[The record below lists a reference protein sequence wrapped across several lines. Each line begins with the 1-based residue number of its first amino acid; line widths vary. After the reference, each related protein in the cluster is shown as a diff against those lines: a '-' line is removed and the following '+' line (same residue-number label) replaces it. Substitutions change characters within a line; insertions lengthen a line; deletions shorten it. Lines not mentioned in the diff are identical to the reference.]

1 MEPDSTLTVDA
12 VFALTLDAHGRVQ
25 LRGKHWDGLYKLLP
39 AASDGRKPPNPLILG
54 GDIPDDHEGKRERM
68 REHIEWAAAHGVLK
82 RVYRYIKG
90 SRRAAR
96 HSSVI

>member
-12 VFALTLDAHGRVQ
+12 VFALTLDAQGRVQ
-25 LRGKHWDGLYKLLP
+25 LRGKYWDGLYKLLP

-68 REHIEWAAAHGVLK
+68 REHIEWAAAHGVLELVK
-82 RVYRYIKG
+82 DYLITLTRTTRSG
-90 SRRAAR
+90 S
-96 HSSVI
+96 